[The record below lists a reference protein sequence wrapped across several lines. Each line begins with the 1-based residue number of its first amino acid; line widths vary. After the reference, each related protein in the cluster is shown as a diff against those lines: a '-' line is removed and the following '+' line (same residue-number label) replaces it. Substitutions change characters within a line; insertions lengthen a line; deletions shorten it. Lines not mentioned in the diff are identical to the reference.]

1 MVTVVCGEEIGM
13 VLIPAGEFNTG
24 ETKRIIYLDK
34 FYIDKTE
41 VTQKEFS
48 KIMGP
53 ANFYFK
59 GENHLAEQISWFK
72 AKNIAK
78 KSTRDYLVN

>member
-1 MVTVVCGEEIGM
+1 MA
-13 VLIPAGEFNTG
+13 LIPSGEFNIG
-24 ETKRIIYLDK
+24 ESTKVFHLDK

-41 VTQKEFS
+41 VTQKEFL

-72 AKNIAK
+72 ANEYRK
-78 KSTRDYLVN
+78 KSTRGYLVN

>member
-1 MVTVVCGEEIGM
+1 MIIKSMYLALFFLSTTLMVTVVCGEETGM

-41 VTQKEFS
+41 VT
-48 KIMGP
+48 
-53 ANFYFK
+53 
-59 GENHLAEQISWFK
+59 
-72 AKNIAK
+72 
-78 KSTRDYLVN
+78 

>member
-1 MVTVVCGEEIGM
+1 MIIKSMYLALFFLSTTLMVNVVCGEKTGM

-41 VTQKEFS
+41 VT
-48 KIMGP
+48 
-53 ANFYFK
+53 
-59 GENHLAEQISWFK
+59 
-72 AKNIAK
+72 
-78 KSTRDYLVN
+78 